1 MTTPTPV
8 SQESALTPV
17 SEETK
22 ALVEKKMAD
31 EPDEIKQ
38 KMGELVELIKNRATA
53 ELQETEDMTREAY
66 VKAMNQAKET
76 LKKTENFFK
85 EQEQSL
91 DQSIKDFTTE
101 ATEKWEKFVSDL
113 KADFK
118 AMDNRID
125 RAVEAAW
132 KILTEEEPKT

>member
-1 MTTPTPV
+1 MKTPTPV

-17 SEETK
+17 SEDTK

-53 ELQETEDMTREAY
+53 ELKETEDMTREAY

>member
-8 SQESALTPV
+8 SQESAITPV
-17 SEETK
+17 SEDTK

-91 DQSIKDFTTE
+91 DQSIKNFTTE
-101 ATEKWEKFVSDL
+101 ATEKWDKFVSDL
-113 KADFK
+113 KA
-118 AMDNRID
+118 MDNRIE
-125 RAVEAAW
+125 RAVEGAW